1 MADISINLDN
11 VKPLLS
17 SLGLGQAPPAPPK
30 VDQLPAPAM
39 PPAPPPPTPA
49 IAGFS
54 QWMADPRT
62 QQKVASGVTLPGTPL
77 MPAPAPMAAVNP
89 PQQQYAALNPPGA
102 PPAPASPAAPAATLA
117 ASPAPLQRNLQAD
130 QNELRRLQTTGSGIS
145 QIKNP
150 WLRALGTVGDI
161 ASSITGL
168 GGAIPGTTLHN
179 RTLQTQQAQT
189 VGSDEQALAQQQGAI
204 QAAAQLADTQSQTN
218 ERTAKAARE
227 NAQADSSAPFV
238 MTKEQAEAISQ
249 PALAGTQ
256 TTMRDY
262 TKALTAA
269 GNNATSITNNQNTNT
284 TKVTT
289 TGLNNDAKASI
300 EKQREAARAAIA
312 DAANK
317 TKVLV
322 TGMNNSTSR
331 ANNADTNA
339 SRGTVAGGGYKV
351 PADVTKRAA
360 LASNVLENAD
370 AVDSVLQRAPDIV
383 GSMGGRYSNVQQMIG
398 SDDPNIQELGVRMHN
413 IALAS
418 NGAHGV
424 RSAQAIQ
431 KTEDEL
437 FNNFKSGPNGIRG
450 ALGATRGSMQTFL
463 NDEKNFAASG
473 SRTGGIAQ
481 APTGG
486 SGSIPPQAAAQLQE
500 GVIHTFGNGQQ
511 WTKQNGKPVRVK

>member
-1 MADISINLDN
+1 MADISVNLDN
-11 VKPLLS
+11 IKPLLS

-30 VDQLPAPAM
+30 VDQLPTPAM
-39 PPAPPPPTPA
+39 TPGPPPPTPA
-49 IAGFS
+49 VAGFS

-62 QQKVASGVTLPGTPL
+62 QEKVASGITLPGTAL
-77 MPAPAPMAAVNP
+77 MPAPAPMASVNP
-89 PQQQYAALNPPGA
+89 PQQQYAAMNPPGA
-102 PPAPASPAAPAATLA
+102 APASSGPPAPTPPPTGSPAALSVP
-117 ASPAPLQRNLQAD
+117 QQNLQAD
-130 QNELRRLQTTGSGIS
+130 QNELHRLQTTGSGIS

-150 WLRALGTVGDI
+150 WLRALGTAGDI

-168 GGAIPGTTLHN
+168 GGAVPGTTLHN

-189 VGSDEQALAQQQGAI
+189 VGSDENAIAQQNSGL
-204 QAAAQLADTQSQTN
+204 QAAAQLADTQSQTQQ
-218 ERTAKAARE
+218 RTALGAKAQS
-227 NAQADSSAPFV
+227 QADSAAPFV

-256 TTMRDY
+256 TNMRDY
-262 TKALTAA
+262 TKALTGA
-269 GNNATSITNNQNTNT
+269 GNNATSLANNQNANA

-289 TGLNNDAKASI
+289 TGLNNDSKASI
-300 EKQREAARAAIA
+300 EKQREASRAAIA
-312 DAANK
+312 DAGNK
-317 TKVLV
+317 TKLLV

-339 SRGTVAGGGYKV
+339 SRGTTAGGGYKV

-370 AVDSVLQRAPDIV
+370 AVDSLLQRSPDIV
-383 GSMGGRYSNVQQMIG
+383 GSMGGRYTNVQQMIG

-413 IALAS
+413 IALAG

-424 RSAQAIQ
+424 RSGQAIQ

-450 ALGATRGSMQTFL
+450 ALTATRGSMQTFL
-463 NDEKNFAASG
+463 NDEKNFSSSG
-473 SRTGGIAQ
+473 SRTGGIAP

-486 SGSIPPQAAAQLQE
+486 GSGSNSVTTPDGQ
-500 GVIHTFGNGQQ
+500 IHTFPNAAAAAAF
-511 WTKQNGKPVRVK
+511 KKAAKL